1 MSFVEWNEIAG
12 SAPSLPSLPIQ
23 TITTKDKN
31 VALLS
36 HKRPEAALVL
46 ADGRIFRGRSAGAPG
61 LACGETVFNT
71 SMTGYQEILTDPSYT
86 GQLVT
91 LTGAHVGNTGWNEE
105 DMESRAIAAA
115 GLIVN
120 RMTEVPSNWRSTRT
134 LPEVLAMADVKAITD
149 VDTRALTMHLRKTG
163 AQPGAIVAAAEGA
176 LTQAELD
183 AAKTAA
189 ESWGVMVG
197 QDLAQTV
204 TTASPYAWSEG
215 TWTAPTANSIGGFA
229 TPEVQPHH
237 VVAYDFGIK
246 TNILR
251 MLAAAGVRVTVV
263 PAKTSFEEA
272 MALSPDGIFL
282 SNGPGDPAPC
292 TYAIEVAR
300 KAIAAKIPLFG
311 ICLGHQIMG
320 LAVGAKTLKMKFGHH
335 GANHPVED
343 VRTHRVYITSQNH
356 GFAVDEAT
364 LPENAR
370 VTHRSLFDGSL
381 QGFELS
387 DAPAFCFQGHPE
399 ASPGP
404 HDISPLFA
412 HFVSLIEEK
421 KAKR

>member
-1 MSFVEWNEIAG
+1 M
-12 SAPSLPSLPIQ
+12 
-23 TITTKDKN
+23 
-31 VALLS
+31 ALLT

-46 ADGRIFRGRSAGAPG
+46 SDGRIFRGRSAGAPG
-61 LACGETVFNT
+61 LASGETVFNT

-91 LTGAHVGNTGWNEE
+91 LTVAHVGNTGWNAE

-120 RMTEVPSNWRSTRT
+120 RMTEVPSNARSERA
-134 LPEVLAMADVKAITD
+134 LVDVLREEGIVAITD
-149 VDTRALTMHLRKTG
+149 IDTRALTMHVRSTG
-163 AQPGAIVAAAEGA
+163 AQPGAIVAAEKGE
-176 LTQAELD
+176 LTEADLEK
-183 AAKTAA
+183 AKTAA
-189 ESWGVMVG
+189 ASWGQMVG
-197 QDLAQTV
+197 QDLASVV
-204 TTASPYAWSEG
+204 TTKAPYEWTEG
-215 TWTAPTANSIGGFA
+215 TWKNATAERAAGFV
-229 TPEVQPHH
+229 TPAEQPYH

-246 TNILR
+246 KNILR
-251 MLAAAGVRVTVV
+251 MLAAAGVKVTVV
-263 PAKTSFEEA
+263 PARTSFEDA
-272 MALSPDGIFL
+272 MAMNPDGIFL

-292 TYAIEVAR
+292 TYAIEVAK
-300 KAIAAKIPLFG
+300 KAIAAKVPLFG

-335 GANHPVED
+335 GGNHPVED

-356 GFAVDEAT
+356 GFAVDAET
-364 LPENAR
+364 LPENAV

-381 QGFELS
+381 QGFELT

-412 HFVSLIEEK
+412 HFVELMAAK
-421 KAKR
+421 KASAAN